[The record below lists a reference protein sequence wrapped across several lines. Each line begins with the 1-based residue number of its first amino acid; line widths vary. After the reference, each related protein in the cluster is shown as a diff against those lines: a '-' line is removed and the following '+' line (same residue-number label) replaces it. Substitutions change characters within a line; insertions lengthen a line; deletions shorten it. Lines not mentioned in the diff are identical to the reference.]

1 MDAFNDALSTVTDHL
16 SDESLMESGKVDAPL
31 LLLGLIYR
39 EVSRCMEVEPGEN
52 TTAPSHLVDS
62 PLGID
67 ELNQIEDLIN
77 GLVVPS

>member
-1 MDAFNDALSTVTDHL
+1 MDVFNNALSTVTDHI
-16 SDESLMESGKVDAPL
+16 SDESLMESGKVDGTL

-39 EVSRCMEVEPGEN
+39 EVSRCMEVKPGEN

-67 ELNQIEDLIN
+67 ELNQIDDLIN

>member
-1 MDAFNDALSTVTDHL
+1 MDAFNDVLSTVTDHL

-39 EVSRCMEVEPGEN
+39 EVSHCMEVEPGEN
-52 TTAPSHLVDS
+52 MTAPSHLVDS
-62 PLGID
+62 PLGIR
-67 ELNQIEDLIN
+67 ELNQIEDFIN

>member
-1 MDAFNDALSTVTDHL
+1 MDAFNNALSTVTDHL
-16 SDESLMESGKVDAPL
+16 SDDSLIESGKVDGPL
-31 LLLGLIYR
+31 LLLGLMYR
-39 EVSRCMEVEPGEN
+39 EVSHCMEVEPGEN
-52 TTAPSHLVDS
+52 TAPSHLVDS

>member
-31 LLLGLIYR
+31 LLFGLIYR

-52 TTAPSHLVDS
+52 TTAPS
-62 PLGID
+62 PLGIN
-67 ELNQIEDLIN
+67 ELNEIEDFIN
-77 GLVVPS
+77 GLVIPS